1 MGDAPKKFL
10 AIKNWRK
17 YQDIEDDLG
26 HAPWIKDFVD
36 KDSDI
41 NRMKLTVFQAGVL
54 DRLYRLR
61 ARNAHILHNDIT
73 WLIQA
78 THMRHRD
85 AAHMAHT
92 IHTLIAQNF
101 IIPTDDEN
109 FEASAAV
116 EVRKGRGKSN
126 KDSER
131 ETGVSS
137 KEEKTNPS
145 GASGFQAKDKSKTN
159 PKKDCGCADGLCDFA
174 GPVPGCSRPASIGD
188 AVYYQRHVKK
198 NDYFIQRISAG
209 YVREQWKRLVNDT
222 PEDWSYDPDPLIRQ
236 KSVHLDGLDNPP
248 TIKKEVVRR
257 PKNAAERA
265 LLQNNIPHNRKWLYD
280 PACPNHCKEGL
291 VDVQT
296 YPDAAP
302 EEMLSKLMHSEYCG
316 CLMKEFGE

>member
-1 MGDAPKKFL
+1 MSDQPKKFL

-17 YQDIEDDLG
+17 YQAIEDDLG
-26 HAPWIKDFVD
+26 RAPWIMDYVD
-36 KDSDI
+36 KDADPD
-41 NRMKLTVFQAGVL
+41 RMKLSVFEGGVL

-61 ARNAHILHNDIT
+61 ARYARILLNDIT
-73 WLIQA
+73 WITQA
-78 THMRHRD
+78 THTPPRD
-85 AAHMAHT
+85 RARIPHA
-92 IHTLIAQNF
+92 IHTLTERNF
-101 IIPTDDEN
+101 IIPTNDEN

-116 EVRKGRGKSN
+116 EVEVKSRGKAKGN
-126 KDSER
+126 PER
-131 ETGVSS
+131 ETGSPL
-137 KEEKTNPS
+137 KKEKTS
-145 GASGFQAKDKSKTN
+145 GVSGFQAKDKSKTN
-159 PKKDCGCADGLCDFA
+159 PKKDCGCADGLCDWSE
-174 GPVPGCSRPASIGD
+174 PIPGCAHPASVGD
-188 AVYYQRHVKK
+188 AVYYQRHVKR
-198 NDYFIQRISAG
+198 NEYFTQRLSAG
-209 YVREQWKRLVNDT
+209 YVREQWKRLLNDT

-265 LLQNNIPHNRKWLYD
+265 LLQKNVEHNRKWLYD